1 MKVLISEKNFTRSGL
16 ERKNLVEIP
25 HFTAILGIIY
35 SVARFFVPPSG
46 GPNEFTGDTL
56 EDISIRDGKCKFGEN
71 TPSSP
76 YSNGVIFL
84 FFHLPYPEALSS
96 LYFLY
101 ILSFPEVISFWGI
114 ARIRIRCYQIRP
126 IRRRTVKRG
135 LTQMLSSIEKA
146 LFLKTVNLFES
157 MPPEQLKILTNISEE
172 MSFQDGD
179 ILFNEGDPADN
190 LYVIVD
196 GEIEVIKNHG
206 TPEEVRLASLKEKD
220 SFGEM
225 TLFGSEG
232 RSATA
237 IANGDSTF
245 LAMRKEHLL
254 MLIQENPAISTAI
267 VFQLANMIRENNK
280 QQSRLEKKQPEDLPQ
295 EPGTSELR
303 RYVRFFVPGVVDIP
317 ALSDNPVALQN
328 ISAGGLLLSVARK
341 PEVDGE
347 FKISISLKEKNFR
360 WDKATVARCEKSNDP
375 NSPWAIGIKVNLP
388 EIEQDELLRCL
399 EENTS
404 SS

>member
-1 MKVLISEKNFTRSGL
+1 MYSGSAQW
-16 ERKNLVEIP
+16 NSTV
-25 HFTAILGIIY
+25 
-35 SVARFFVPPSG
+35 
-46 GPNEFTGDTL
+46 
-56 EDISIRDGKCKFGEN
+56 
-71 TPSSP
+71 
-76 YSNGVIFL
+76 
-84 FFHLPYPEALSS
+84 
-96 LYFLY
+96 
-101 ILSFPEVISFWGI
+101 
-114 ARIRIRCYQIRP
+114 QIRP
-126 IRRRTVKRG
+126 LQRRTVKKG

-196 GEIEVIKNHG
+196 GEIEVIKNHD

-254 MLIQENPAISTAI
+254 MLIQENPAISKAI
-267 VFQLANMIRENNK
+267 IFQLANMIRENNK

-295 EPGTSELR
+295 KPGAAELR
-303 RYVRFFVPGVVDIP
+303 KYVRFVVPGIVDVP
-317 ALSDNPVALQN
+317 ALSNNPVALQN
-328 ISAGGLLLSVARK
+328 ISAGGLLLSVARE
-341 PEVDGE
+341 PEADGE
-347 FKISISLKEKNFR
+347 FKISIRLNERNFH
-360 WDKATVARCEKSNDP
+360 WENATIARCEKIN
-375 NSPWAIGIKVNLP
+375 NQNTLWAIGVKVNLP
-388 EIEQDELLRCL
+388 KIEQDELLRCL
-399 EENTS
+399 EENAS
-404 SS
+404 AP